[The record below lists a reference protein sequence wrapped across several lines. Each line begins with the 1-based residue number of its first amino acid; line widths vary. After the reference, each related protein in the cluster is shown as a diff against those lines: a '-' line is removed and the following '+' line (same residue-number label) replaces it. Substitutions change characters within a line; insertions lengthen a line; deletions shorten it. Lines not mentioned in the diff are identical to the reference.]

1 MAEQRGRPYGNANFL
16 VDLGDG
22 ADVHAGAAGF
32 AEVVFP
38 PFVVGARHRGG
49 EHAGAAADASDAP
62 VAGSHDRLILKRGV
76 TGALNLYAWWHKA
89 RRGKAPQR
97 RTVQVH
103 LLAEDQATVVFTWRF
118 RHARPVCLSYS
129 PLRAMDGGVLIET
142 LEIEFDSVEVA

>member
-1 MAEQRGRPYGNANFL
+1 MAEQRERPYGNANFL

-22 ADVHAGAAGF
+22 TDVHASAAGF

-38 PFVVGARHRGG
+38 PFMVAAGRGG
-49 EHAGAAADASDAP
+49 EHAAAAAGASDAAA
-62 VAGSHDRLILKRGV
+62 AGSHDRLILKRGV

-103 LLAEDQATVVFTWRF
+103 LLAEDQATVVLTWRF
-118 RHARPVCLSYS
+118 RHARPVSLSYS

-142 LEIEFDSVEVA
+142 LELEFDSVEMA